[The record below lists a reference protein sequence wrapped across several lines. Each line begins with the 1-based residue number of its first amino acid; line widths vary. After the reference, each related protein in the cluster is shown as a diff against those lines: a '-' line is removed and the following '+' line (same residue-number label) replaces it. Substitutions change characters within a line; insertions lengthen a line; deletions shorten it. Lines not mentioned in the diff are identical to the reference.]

1 MVGPSS
7 PKVEVTITIS
17 PKVEVTITISPKVE
31 VAIPHPPRVNVI
43 IPIFLR
49 WRCSST
55 FVLGI
60 ATSTLGGDVLN
71 DVEVTIPH
79 VFWLGSGVE

>member
-1 MVGPSS
+1 MVVPIS

-31 VAIPHPPRVNVI
+31 VAIPHPPRVTVT

-49 WRCSST
+49 WRCPSP
-55 FVLGI
+55 FVLGMAM
-60 ATSTLGGDVLN
+60 ATSILSGGLLN
-71 DVEVTIPH
+71 EVEVTIPH
-79 VFWLGSGVE
+79 FFWCGQ